1 MDSNKLL
8 VIFVLV
14 VVAFLGF
21 PIVANKMKAQN
32 AAVAPSAPDAA
43 VATAPGQPAGAAA
56 QTSFPELDEPPLLNE
71 QNLIG
76 SEWQVQLEQYKV
88 KVTLAAGGI
97 AYATHPMAKALT
109 GMDYVEGR
117 WRLQY
122 NKMYVNANLGGNELA
137 IELRVAGSKVYSI
150 GKSGKPT
157 EVKRF

>member
-8 VIFVLV
+8 IGFV
-14 VVAFLGF
+14 VVVIAFLGF
-21 PIVANKMKAQN
+21 PIVASKMKAQN
-32 AAVAPSAPDAA
+32 AATPAPATSAPSAQGKSAA
-43 VATAPGQPAGAAA
+43 PPKAAY
-56 QTSFPELDEPPLLNE
+56 PELEEPPLLNE
-71 QNLIG
+71 QNLVG

-117 WRLQY
+117 WRIQY
-122 NKMYVNANLGGNELA
+122 NKMFVNANLGGNELA
-137 IELRVAGSKVYSI
+137 IELRISGAKVYSV
-150 GKSGKPT
+150 GKNGKPS